1 MPITSYILA
10 LAISLGIN
18 LIFFIAAALFRT
30 DKLTDLTY
38 GLTFVILILG
48 FLFLGQTFYWHQIAL
63 SIMVCLWAIRLIS
76 YLFVRILKIKKDS
89 RFDKIREKPGQFL
102 KFWLLQG
109 FSVWVILLPSLYLL
123 LQKKDYNLSPIM
135 LLGIAVWFFGLVIE
149 TIADW
154 QKFVFKNRPEN
165 KNLWI
170 GSGLWAHSR
179 HPNYFGEMLV
189 WWGIFIFAS
198 PLFEGWFW
206 VSVVG
211 PVFIT
216 CLLLFVSGIPPLEKR
231 YREKYANNKDY
242 QDYKRKTSLLIP
254 WPPKH

>member
-38 GLTFVILILG
+38 GLTFVILTLG

-89 RFDKIREKPGQFL
+89 RFDKIRENPWQFL

-109 FSVWVILLPSLYLL
+109 FSVWVILLPSFYLL
-123 LQKKDYNLSPIM
+123 AQKENKSLAPVM
-135 LLGIAVWFFGLVIE
+135 VLGIGVWFLGLMIE
-149 TIADW
+149 TVADW
-154 QKFVFKNRPEN
+154 QKFLFKNKPKN
-165 KNLWI
+165 KDLWI
-170 GSGLWAHSR
+170 DSGLWACSR

-198 PLFEGWFW
+198 PLFWGWSW
-206 VSVVG
+206 ASVIG

-231 YREKYANNKDY
+231 YQKKYANNEDY
-242 QDYKRKTSLLIP
+242 QDYKEKTSLLVL
-254 WPPKH
+254 WPPKN